1 MSLEAVS
8 EILAW
13 PVDAKA
19 FRAILLENPRQV
31 LVEHVLTKAKQR
43 AFAEGDIRAH
53 LLQARNG

>member
-13 PVDAKA
+13 PVDDEA
-19 FRAILLENPRQV
+19 FRATLLENPRQV
-31 LVEHVLTKAKQR
+31 LVEYVLTEAER
-43 AFAEGDIRAH
+43 RSFAEGDIRAH